1 MGFLKWVKNI
11 FFTGTEEND
20 ELDIDKVTGED
31 SSEIRE
37 VEEPIKRSS
46 LNIRNDE
53 QRKRYIKNCCEQM
66 QEAGDEID
74 KASME
79 YRLVTDYLKDIEV
92 LDKLPAEVRGTINK
106 TADRIQKLGR
116 ESTVNRENLGRI
128 SDEMY
133 TLMERYDR
141 EIDGALEEL
150 RKNEDYKGIV
160 RGDLQ
165 RLESEKAVNIYERN
179 ELIASKENTKRIF
192 MITIGAAAA
201 VIVMLIVL
209 YATAEL
215 DVRVGLLLAAAIA
228 AAAFTGEYLSY
239 TSAEARLR
247 KVDAYINLVIAT
259 QNKVKIRYVNVSNLI
274 EYSLRKF
281 RVGNSNE
288 LEEYRDAYRE
298 EKQAREFLQRANSEI
313 AMEKSHLVHLL
324 TDIHLKD
331 PSIWTRQCAAL
342 VDKREMVEIRHDLN
356 TRRQS
361 LRKIIEYNTKNRDI
375 SKDEI
380 NDIVRQYPEYGQEIL
395 SIVATYE

>member
-20 ELDIDKVTGED
+20 ELDIDKVTGEE

-66 QEAGDEID
+66 QEAGEEID

>member
-20 ELDIDKVTGED
+20 ELDIDKVTGEE

-66 QEAGDEID
+66 QEAGEEID

-133 TLMERYDR
+133 TLMERYDK

>member
-11 FFTGTEEND
+11 FFTGGEENND
-20 ELDIDKVTGED
+20 LDIDKVAGEE

-150 RKNEDYKGIV
+150 RENEDYKGIV

-201 VIVMLIVL
+201 VIIMLIVL

>member
-20 ELDIDKVTGED
+20 ELDIDKVTGEE

-150 RKNEDYKGIV
+150 RENEDYKGIV

>member
-1 MGFLKWVKNI
+1 MKQFRVSAL
-11 FFTGTEEND
+11 
-20 ELDIDKVTGED
+20 
-31 SSEIRE
+31 
-37 VEEPIKRSS
+37 
-46 LNIRNDE
+46 
-53 QRKRYIKNCCEQM
+53 
-66 QEAGDEID
+66 AG
-74 KASME
+74 
-79 YRLVTDYLKDIEV
+79 
-92 LDKLPAEVRGTINK
+92 
-106 TADRIQKLGR
+106 
-116 ESTVNRENLGRI
+116 
-128 SDEMY
+128 
-133 TLMERYDR
+133 
-141 EIDGALEEL
+141 
-150 RKNEDYKGIV
+150 
-160 RGDLQ
+160 
-165 RLESEKAVNIYERN
+165 
-179 ELIASKENTKRIF
+179 
-192 MITIGAAAA
+192 
-201 VIVMLIVL
+201 
-209 YATAEL
+209 
-215 DVRVGLLLAAAIA
+215 GLLLAAAIA

-324 TDIHLKD
+324 TDIRLKD